1 MRTLIYTAFVTVD
14 GVVQAPGPE
23 AGYPNGGWTFQGI
36 DFLEEVYEL
45 KAREQEE
52 ASALMFGR
60 VSYQAFAPVWP
71 TMTAEFPRYNAM
83 PKYVVSTTLRDEDLV
98 DNWGETTIIRSFDDV
113 AALKETDGGPISIH
127 GSASLARGLADAG
140 LLDRYHL
147 LVFPWVLGEGTR
159 MWSETAKDRQKLALV
174 ESATYANGVQ
184 KLCYDVVR

>member
-1 MRTLIYTAFVTVD
+1 MRTLIYTAFVSVD

-23 AGYPNGGWTFQGI
+23 ADYPNGGWTFQGI

-52 ASALMFGR
+52 AGALMLGR

-71 TMTAEFPRYNAM
+71 KMTVEFPKYNAM
-83 PKYVVSTTLRDEDLV
+83 PKYVVSTTLQDDDLV
-98 DNWGETTIIRSFDDV
+98 DNWGDTTIIRSFEDV

-147 LVFPWVLGEGTR
+147 LVFPWVLGEGKR

>member
-1 MRTLIYTAFVTVD
+1 MRTLIYTAFVSID

-23 AGYPNGGWTFQGI
+23 ADYPNGGWTFQGI

-45 KAREQEE
+45 KSREQEE
-52 ASALMFGR
+52 ASALMLGR
-60 VSYQAFAPVWP
+60 ASYQAFAPVWP
-71 TMTAEFPRYNAM
+71 KMTVEFPKYNAM
-83 PKYVVSTTLRDEDLV
+83 PKYVVSTTLQDEDLV
-98 DNWGETTIIRSFDDV
+98 DNWGDTTILRTFADV

-147 LVFPWVLGEGTR
+147 LVFPWVLGEGKR

-174 ESATYANGVQ
+174 ESETYANGVQ